1 MATTSTE
8 TRRRP
13 VILIADDQ
21 EWSSRS
27 LESVLSDHGYR
38 VILANTAGKAWDAA
52 SAQPP
57 DLLFINHKLPNADG
71 INLCRRVRNESQFG
85 VALPILMTAPE
96 RPTRTQRLA
105 ALRAGA
111 WEVLSYPLDAEELLL
126 RLQSYLEPRFELD
139 QIREQ
144 GLVDVLTGLYNLRGL
159 ERRVEEIASI
169 ATREKQP
176 MACVVLAP
184 TTDFESED
192 QPLSGTE
199 AAISVVAARCGKAM
213 RRAGRISDAIGR
225 LGSLEFAVVAP
236 STDENGA
243 IRLAER
249 LAEAIRSSAAGKD
262 AADFDVRA
270 GFEAVSDLREASG
283 LPADMLVHAAQALQ
297 QSKRLVN
304 GDWIQPFRR

>member
-1 MATTSTE
+1 MATASTE
-8 TRRRP
+8 TRRP
-13 VILIADDQ
+13 VVLIADHQ
-21 EWSSRS
+21 EWSGRS
-27 LESVLSDHGYR
+27 LESVLSDRGYR
-38 VILANTAGKAWDAA
+38 VILAHTAGKAWDAA

-57 DLLFINHKLPNADG
+57 DLLFINSKLPNGDG
-71 INLCRRVRNESQFG
+71 INLCRRVRNEPQFG
-85 VALPILMTAPE
+85 AALPILVTAPE
-96 RPTRTQRLA
+96 PPTRTQRLA

-111 WEVLSYPLDAEELLL
+111 WEFLSYPLDTEELLL
-126 RLQSYLEPRFELD
+126 RLQSYLEARFELD

-144 GLVDVLTGLYNLRGL
+144 SLVDVLTGLYNLRGL

-184 TTDFESED
+184 TTEFESND
-192 QPLSGTE
+192 QPLSL
-199 AAISVVAARCGKAM
+199 AATRCGSAI

-249 LAEAIRSSAAGKD
+249 LAEAIRSSAVGKD

-270 GFEAVSDLREASG
+270 GFEAVSDLREASV
-283 LPADMLVHAAQALQ
+283 LPADFLVHAAKALQ
-297 QSKRLVN
+297 ESKRLGN